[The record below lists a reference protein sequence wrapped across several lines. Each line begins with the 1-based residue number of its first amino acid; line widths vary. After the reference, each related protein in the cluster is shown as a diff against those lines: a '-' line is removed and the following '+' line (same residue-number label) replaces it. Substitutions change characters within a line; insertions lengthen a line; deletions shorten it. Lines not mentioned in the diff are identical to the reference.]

1 MTPIRP
7 TTSVLLTPPDLGLAQ
22 LRING
27 FATLKPAERLQAAA
41 LALHR
46 DLSVEPANLRIA
58 VASAPQSDH
67 LALVAF
73 YTTPGDGSSNEVA
86 TELLAAMLPGKV
98 FWVNAPSGYIVGER
112 GAAAVDF
119 AGSQDELPSVV
130 TGTLSALDPS
140 KPAQCVLVNRDRSL
154 ISAERLRW
162 WAAAS
167 GVDMVDGALPDTV
180 PVPLVSPPRARVS
193 AQTTPLDR
201 ALKLAALA
209 AVACV
214 TLAGI
219 QYANSP
225 VPAIPPLTSQARAG
239 QASAGA
245 LLDRIGSTAP
255 WLVAQ
260 TQSATYASGA
270 WVLAL
275 PDAVD
280 AEALKSA
287 VSAMQAN
294 GLSVQS
300 TGVPNPR
307 IRVQLP

>member
-1 MTPIRP
+1 MTPKLS
-7 TTSVLLTPPDLGLAQ
+7 TTAVLLAPPDLGLAQ

-27 FATLKPAERLQAAA
+27 FSTLKPAEQLQAAA

-46 DLSVEPANLRIA
+46 DLSVEPINLRIA

-73 YTTPGDGSSNEVA
+73 CTRPAADSSVQFA
-86 TELLAAMLPGKV
+86 TNLLPAMLPGKV
-98 FWVNAPSGYIVGER
+98 FWVNAPSGYIIGEH

-119 AGSQDELPSVV
+119 ASSHDELPSVV

-140 KPAQCVLVNRDRSL
+140 RPMQCVLVNRDRSL
-154 ISAERLRW
+154 ISDERLKW

-167 GVDMVDGALPDTV
+167 GVAMADGVLPADAA
-180 PVPLVSPPRARVS
+180 VPLVAPPRARVS
-193 AQTTPLDR
+193 VRATRLDR
-201 ALKLAALA
+201 ALKFA
-209 AVACV
+209 AVVSAACV
-214 TLAGI
+214 ALAGI
-219 QYANSP
+219 QYGN
-225 VPAIPPLTSQARAG
+225 VPAPSIPPFPAQDRSG
-239 QASAGA
+239 QATAGA
-245 LLDRIGSTAP
+245 LLDRIGTIAP
-255 WLVAQ
+255 GLIAQ

-270 WVLAL
+270 WVLTL

-280 AEALKSA
+280 DAALKRA

-294 GLSVQS
+294 GLVVQS
-300 TGVPNPR
+300 TVMPIPR